1 MNTSSNF
8 STYHIFFRN
17 LANPLKIKIISAL
30 KQRESSVSELTN
42 ELDVEQSKVSHAL
55 ALLKK
60 CNIVNSKK
68 EGKERIYSLNKK
80 TVIPMLK
87 LIDEH
92 SRSFC
97 HCKECRG
104 CGK

>member
-60 CNIVNSKK
+60 CNIVNVKK